1 MSNTL
6 QHLRLA
12 DYIEKPWKNRR
23 GSTRDIVMLPKGAND
38 DNFDLRLSLTPLP
51 SAAPFSTFAG
61 IERVITLIEGTA
73 LTLKLDSHSETLH
86 PGDSLAFGPDQQPFG
101 TPETPAR
108 VINLM
113 ARRRVWQID
122 LCRVLPRIPAQETDH
137 FTCMVALEA
146 GMCHVNAQAV
156 PVAALDSILLTG
168 ANSISATGRCLLVK
182 MHPAGLPTP

>member
-1 MSNTL
+1 MNSRL
-6 QHLRLA
+6 QHLRPA

-23 GSTRDIVMLPKGAND
+23 GSTRDIVILPQTATD

-51 SAAPFSTFAG
+51 TAAPFSGFAG
-61 IERVITLIEGTA
+61 IDRVITMIEGTA
-73 LTLKLDSHSETLH
+73 LTLKFDTHSETLH

-101 TPETPAR
+101 TPETPAH

-122 LCRVLPRIPAQETDH
+122 FCQVLPRISVQETDH
-137 FTCMVALEA
+137 FTCMIALEA
-146 GMCHVNAQAV
+146 GECRVDSQV
-156 PVAALDSILLTG
+156 ISVAALDSILLNGTG
-168 ANSISATGRCLLVK
+168 SIAATGRCLFVK